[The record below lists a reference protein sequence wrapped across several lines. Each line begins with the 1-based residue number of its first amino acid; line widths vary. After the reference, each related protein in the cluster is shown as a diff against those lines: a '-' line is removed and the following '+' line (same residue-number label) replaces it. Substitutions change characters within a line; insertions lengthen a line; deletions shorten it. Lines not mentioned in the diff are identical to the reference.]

1 MPKQLHLSVIV
12 DLPDDVF
19 AAAKA
24 TDTLAAPWAEMISA
38 LKAANIK
45 HVHTCETLETRAK
58 VERKARIAKGARTG
72 MPDGSHRSAR

>member
-19 AAAKA
+19 AAARA
-24 TDTLAAPWAEMISA
+24 TDTLATPWAELVNQ
-38 LKAANIK
+38 LKAVNIK

-58 VERKARIAKGARTG
+58 VERKPRGPNKGKVPTEPDLEMAK
-72 MPDGSHRSAR
+72 

>member
-12 DLPDDVF
+12 DLPDEVF
-19 AAAKA
+19 ASAKA
-24 TDTLAAPWAEMISA
+24 TDTLAAPWAELVNQ

-58 VERKARIAKGARTG
+58 VERKARGPNKTKPAAADLEMAK
-72 MPDGSHRSAR
+72 